1 MAKKMVIHERNDRSM
16 HTTLVPLLEAS
27 EDIVET
33 FNQWAND
40 PEIVHLIRPAR
51 SEEEL
56 VAEQRMTVADLT
68 NRLQTHDIF
77 LIYIDDTLIG
87 EINVMYDANHLYGHE
102 PGSAWLGLV
111 IGEASGRGKGAGSE
125 ALRLLEER
133 LRQQGTPRIEL
144 GVFGFNEAA
153 HHLYKKLG
161 YKEIA
166 RIEAFTYWNG
176 RFWPDIRM
184 EKRLT

>member
-1 MAKKMVIHERNDRSM
+1 MMTIS
-16 HTTLVPLLEAS
+16 LVPLQEAS
-27 EDIVET
+27 DAIVAT
-33 FNQWAND
+33 FNRWNND
-40 PEIVHLIRPAR
+40 PTIVHLIRPAR

-56 VAEQRMTVADLT
+56 VAEQYMTVHDLT

-77 LIYIDDTLIG
+77 LIYTNDTLVG
-87 EINVMYDANHLYGHE
+87 EVNVIYDAPHLYDKE

-111 IGEASGRGKGAGSE
+111 IGEPSGRGRGVGTT
-125 ALRLLEER
+125 ALALLEER
-133 LRQQGTPRIEL
+133 LRAQGVPRIEL

-153 HHLYKKLG
+153 HHLYRKVG
-161 YKEIA
+161 YTEIA

-184 EKRLT
+184 EKRLD

>member
-1 MAKKMVIHERNDRSM
+1 MDI
-16 HTTLVPLLEAS
+16 TIVPLLEAS
-27 EDIVET
+27 DDIVET
-33 FNQWAND
+33 FNRWNND
-40 PEIVHLIRPAR
+40 PEIVHLIRPTR

-56 VAEQRMTVADLT
+56 AAEHKMTVTDLT
-68 NRLQTHDIF
+68 DRLQTHDIF
-77 LIYIDDTLIG
+77 LIYADDKLVG
-87 EINVMYDANHLYGHE
+87 EVNVMYDANHLYVHE

-111 IGEASGRGKGAGSE
+111 IGEAAGRGKGAGSE

-133 LRQQGTPRIEL
+133 LREQGTPRIEL

-153 HHLYKKLG
+153 HRLYKKLG

-166 RIEAFTYWNG
+166 YLEAFTYWNG

>member
-1 MAKKMVIHERNDRSM
+1 MNI
-16 HTTLVPLLEAS
+16 TLVPLLEAS
-27 EDIVET
+27 DDIVQT
-33 FNQWAND
+33 FNRWNND

-56 VAEQRMTVADLT
+56 AAEQQMTVADLT
-68 NRLQTHDIF
+68 DRLQTHDIF
-77 LIYIDDTLIG
+77 LIYADDRLVG
-87 EINVMYDANHLYGHE
+87 EVNVMYDANHLYVQE

-111 IGEASGRGKGAGSE
+111 IGEAAGRGKGAGSE

-133 LRQQGTPRIEL
+133 LRHQGTPRIEL

-161 YKEIA
+161 YEEIA
-166 RIEAFTYWNG
+166 RIDAFTYWNEQ
-176 RFWPDIRM
+176 FWPDIRM